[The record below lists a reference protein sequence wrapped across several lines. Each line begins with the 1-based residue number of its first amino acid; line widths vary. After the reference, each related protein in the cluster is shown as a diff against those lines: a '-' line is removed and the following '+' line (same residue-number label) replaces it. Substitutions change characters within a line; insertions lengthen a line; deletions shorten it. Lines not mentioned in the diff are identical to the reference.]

1 MTRETNA
8 TTGQQA
14 EWDRSREGTYGPTF
28 WRSPLG
34 SAEASMADVEVQVE
48 EQQEE
53 EEEEEEQ
60 SSSGSSRSGNES
72 SRRDQH
78 DPAKDMQERAGVDRT
93 KGHERGV
100 GQGDSS
106 AVATPRAQNA
116 RGAAPGTSCSPVAS
130 RTGGSAGQYGE

>member
-60 SSSGSSRSGNES
+60 QDAETRRARHSVAVRAADSGSS
-72 SRRDQH
+72 
-78 DPAKDMQERAGVDRT
+78 
-93 KGHERGV
+93 
-100 GQGDSS
+100 
-106 AVATPRAQNA
+106 
-116 RGAAPGTSCSPVAS
+116 GACG
-130 RTGGSAGQYGE
+130 